1 MPKIYSEAWKADT
14 IGNMGYRI
22 QISPFIKILF
32 RKASLNYVLETLGV
46 PNKESTSN
54 DFCFLQ
60 YKTSKYSFLSVAIEN
75 NEVIDISGVL
85 KCN

>member
-32 RKASLNYVLETLGV
+32 KGASLNYIIETLGV
-46 PNKESTSN
+46 PNKEYTSN
-54 DFCFLQ
+54 IYVLE
-60 YKTSKYSFLSVAIEN
+60 YKTSKCSFLSVPIKN
-75 NEVIDISGVL
+75 DEVIDISGL
-85 KCN
+85 LRCN